1 MPSFGFTEQPNT
13 DKLIS
18 MTDRLQKSLDTL
30 GKGIA
35 KREEAKIYQ
44 FPLWPEPKR
53 GIPNDFA
60 RSALFSAR
68 KSVGSEHL
76 RNELIF
82 SQGNIVITYT
92 GARLTQDHLD
102 VYEGIMHL
110 ARSQPEGD
118 FLYCSE
124 RGLLKLIDR
133 KTGGADHKRLL
144 LTLGDLT
151 ATSVTIRHKDGKVYW
166 GSLLPEG
173 VSDEQTG
180 MFKMRI
186 NRALIK
192 YFEKG
197 FTLVEQAQ
205 RKALAR
211 SPLAKHLHG
220 WLASHAKPYPATV
233 DYLYR
238 LSGSETKQ
246 LKHFRANMK
255 KALDRLVDVGAL
267 ESWTIDKNDMV
278 HFVKPKLAKLT

>member
-1 MPSFGFTEQPNT
+1 
-13 DKLIS
+13 
-18 MTDRLQKSLDTL
+18 MTDRLQRSLETM
-30 GKGIA
+30 GKAIA

-68 KSVGSEHL
+68 KSVGTEHL
-76 RNELIF
+76 KKELIF
-82 SQGNIVITYT
+82 SQGGIGITYT

-110 ARSQPEGD
+110 ARSQPEGEY
-118 FLYCSE
+118 LYCSI
-124 RGLLKLIDR
+124 RGLLKLINR
-133 KTGGADHKRLL
+133 KTSGADYKRLL
-144 LTLGDLT
+144 SALDDLT
-151 ATSVTIRHKDGKVYW
+151 ATSVSIHHKDGKVYW

-173 VSDEQTG
+173 AGDESTG
-180 MFKMRI
+180 RFKMRI
-186 NRALIK
+186 NRILIK

-197 FTLVEQAQ
+197 YTLIEQKQ
-205 RKALAR
+205 RKKLSR

-246 LKHFRANMK
+246 LKHFRANLK

-278 HFVKPKLAKLT
+278 HFVKSNLAKLTS